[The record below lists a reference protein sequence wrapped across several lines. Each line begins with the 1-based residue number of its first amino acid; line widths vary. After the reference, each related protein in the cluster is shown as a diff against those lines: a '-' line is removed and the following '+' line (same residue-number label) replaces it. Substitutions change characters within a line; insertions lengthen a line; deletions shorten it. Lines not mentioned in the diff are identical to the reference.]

1 MKNNKLMGARGLVTY
16 YKKII
21 KEGRVSENGSTYKRM
36 VELETRLNNKTGQA
50 NNYKKENDNVESLSW
65 LKKVMNQL
73 AHNQEAKWPNTK

>member
-1 MKNNKLMGARGLVTY
+1 MKNNKQMGARGLVKY

-65 LKKVMNQL
+65 LKNVMN
-73 AHNQEAKWPNTK
+73 

>member
-50 NNYKKENDNVESLSW
+50 SNYKKENDNVKSLSW
-65 LKKVMNQL
+65 LKKVMN
-73 AHNQEAKWPNTK
+73 

>member
-1 MKNNKLMGARGLVTY
+1 MKNNKLMGARGLVKY

-50 NNYKKENDNVESLSW
+50 SNYKKENDNVKSLSW
-65 LKKVMNQL
+65 LKKVMN
-73 AHNQEAKWPNTK
+73 

>member
-1 MKNNKLMGARGLVTY
+1 MKNNKLMGTRGLVTY

-65 LKKVMNQL
+65 LKKVMN
-73 AHNQEAKWPNTK
+73 

>member
-1 MKNNKLMGARGLVTY
+1 VKNNKLMGTRGLVTY

-50 NNYKKENDNVESLSW
+50 SSYERDKKNDKLESLSW
-65 LKKVMNQL
+65 LNKVMN
-73 AHNQEAKWPNTK
+73 

>member
-36 VELETRLNNKTGQA
+36 VELETRLNNKTGQV

-65 LKKVMNQL
+65 LKKVMN
-73 AHNQEAKWPNTK
+73 

>member
-1 MKNNKLMGARGLVTY
+1 MKNNKLMGTRGLVKY

-21 KEGRVSENGSTYKRM
+21 KEGRVLENGSTYKRM

-65 LKKVMNQL
+65 LKNVMN
-73 AHNQEAKWPNTK
+73 

>member
-1 MKNNKLMGARGLVTY
+1 MKNNKLMGARGLVKY

-50 NNYKKENDNVESLSW
+50 SSYERDKKNDKLESLSW
-65 LKKVMNQL
+65 LNKVMN
-73 AHNQEAKWPNTK
+73 

>member
-1 MKNNKLMGARGLVTY
+1 MKTNKLMGARGLVTY

-21 KEGRVSENGSTYKRM
+21 KEVRVSENGSTYKRM

-65 LKKVMNQL
+65 LKNVMN
-73 AHNQEAKWPNTK
+73 

>member
-1 MKNNKLMGARGLVTY
+1 MKNNKLMGTRGLVTY

-50 NNYKKENDNVESLSW
+50 SSYEREKKNDKLESLRW
-65 LKKVMNQL
+65 LNKVMN
-73 AHNQEAKWPNTK
+73 

>member
-1 MKNNKLMGARGLVTY
+1 MGARGLVKY

-65 LKKVMNQL
+65 LKNVMN
-73 AHNQEAKWPNTK
+73 

>member
-1 MKNNKLMGARGLVTY
+1 MKNNKLMGARGLVKY

-65 LKKVMNQL
+65 LKNVMN
-73 AHNQEAKWPNTK
+73 

>member
-1 MKNNKLMGARGLVTY
+1 MKNNKLMGARGLVKY

-65 LKKVMNQL
+65 LKKVMN
-73 AHNQEAKWPNTK
+73 

>member
-21 KEGRVSENGSTYKRM
+21 KEGRVSVNGSTYKRM

-50 NNYKKENDNVESLSW
+50 NNYKKENDNVKSLSW
-65 LKKVMNQL
+65 LKKVMN
-73 AHNQEAKWPNTK
+73 

>member
-1 MKNNKLMGARGLVTY
+1 MKNNKLMGTRGLVTY

-50 NNYKKENDNVESLSW
+50 SSYERDKKNDKLESLRW
-65 LKKVMNQL
+65 LNKEMN
-73 AHNQEAKWPNTK
+73 

>member
-1 MKNNKLMGARGLVTY
+1 MKNNKLMGTRGLVKY

-65 LKKVMNQL
+65 LKNVMN
-73 AHNQEAKWPNTK
+73 